1 MFLACSLFLVASVF
15 GSTTD
20 ESCKGLHIIADTQL
34 ENTAEQRGEVRGI
47 EVKEE
52 LQLELD

>member
-1 MFLACSLFLVASVF
+1 MFLACSLLLVASVF

-20 ESCKGLHIIADTQL
+20 ESNKALHIIADTQL

-52 LQLELD
+52 